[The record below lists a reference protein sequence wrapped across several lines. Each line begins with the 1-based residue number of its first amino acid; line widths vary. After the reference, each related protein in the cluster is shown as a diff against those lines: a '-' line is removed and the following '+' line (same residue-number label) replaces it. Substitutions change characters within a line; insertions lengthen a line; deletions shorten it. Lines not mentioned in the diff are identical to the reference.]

1 MTRLGFLRSLLLRQ
15 LFVFSYLA
23 LGTYL
28 IWGST
33 HHGQLIVVDHTLPG
47 LMLTVEY
54 MVEFL
59 ISPADDTQNVLSG
72 TLAVSMLVC
81 SIGGAAN
88 AVLLMMRTGISSHR
102 YMMLMTH
109 FCFACVTLAWALVS
123 LMARRCKVAACL
135 TPAMG
140 SVTCFSIFVMF
151 LGHRVDDCVI
161 DRGHSFIKGGCVAAG
176 IAFASL
182 AMNRFVLQSRFI
194 AHFATCA
201 IGCACL
207 GIDMW
212 RSIVWTPR
220 SKFGLVWKFGH
231 PNDEENVKC
240 ITQLISAFMLVI
252 LIIFIGR
259 LSVHFRSQ
267 RNKGTSTCAEVDPST
282 CAEVDPI
289 VTGGG
294 RHCKGEEHDADDLTV
309 AEASP

>member
-1 MTRLGFLRSLLLRQ
+1 MTRLGSLRSLLLRL

-47 LMLTVEY
+47 LMLTVET

-59 ISPADDTQNVLSG
+59 SSPADDTQNVLSG
-72 TLAVSMLVC
+72 TLAVSMLVF

-102 YMMLMTH
+102 YMMTMTH
-109 FCFACVTLAWALVS
+109 LCFACVTLAWALVS
-123 LMARRCKVAACL
+123 LMARRCKVAACV

-151 LGHRVDDCVI
+151 LGHRVDDVVI
-161 DRGHSFIKGGCVAAG
+161 ERGHSFMKVNCVAAG
-176 IAFASL
+176 IAFASI
-182 AMNRFVLQSRFI
+182 AMNRFVLQSRII
-194 AHFATCA
+194 AHLAICA

-212 RSIVWTPR
+212 RSIVWTWR
-220 SKFGLVWKFGH
+220 SKFGKDGH

-240 ITQLISAFMLVI
+240 ITQLISAAMLGI
-252 LIIFIGR
+252 SIIFIGR
-259 LSVHFRSQ
+259 LSYHFRSQ
-267 RNKGTSTCAEVDPST
+267 RNKGTSTISEVDPSA

-289 VTGGG
+289 VIGGG
-294 RHCKGEEHDADDLTV
+294 RHCKGEEHDADDPTV